1 MEPHPWQGLE
11 AALAEGRDV
20 VSFLQQQKGFPIA
33 FTEARYTANADDD
46 PEGLDHNL
54 ERILLRVVRPQ
65 RRGGPSSLAP
75 AQIFERRLRPLIRRR
90 LIERNHFFESSRS
103 GLPRSVEFFANHS
116 ANLALDT
123 LRLAVVRADEVIHR
137 ADAEAG
143 KIYDIR
149 GTNPDVQF
157 LVYCELAHDSDAL
170 QTNENARRVLESAG
184 ATLLTSIDETAE
196 KIASV
201 VS

>member
-1 MEPHPWQGLE
+1 MTIPPS
-11 AALAEGRDV
+11 AL
-20 VSFLQQQKGFPIA
+20 
-33 FTEARYTANADDD
+33 
-46 PEGLDHNL
+46 
-54 ERILLRVVRPQ
+54 
-65 RRGGPSSLAP
+65 
-75 AQIFERRLRPLIRRR
+75 
-90 LIERNHFFESSRS
+90 
-103 GLPRSVEFFANHS
+103 
-116 ANLALDT
+116 
-123 LRLAVVRADEVIHR
+123 VRADEVIHR